1 MAMIPLFRPNY
12 GQLEIDAVRQV
23 MESGWT
29 GRGEKVSALEK
40 SLGNF
45 LNVAQKNLTTTTC
58 ATEGI
63 FAIFE
68 RIGLGPGDEVLLPSI
83 SFVGMAT
90 AARYFSADIVWCD
103 SDKHSLQMNI
113 EDVYSK
119 VTKKTR
125 AIVINHYGGY
135 QACGQ
140 DFIENLQSKG
150 IVVIED
156 AACAFGAVSG
166 AEPKNKLGTLAD
178 FGIWSFDSMKLI
190 SMGDGGLIYAKS
202 LEDID
207 WIVKRN
213 YFGLSKNANTGFGSV
228 KLNNEKWWEFDISF
242 PGKRAIL
249 NDIAASIGLV
259 QLDRIDYLLEKRRS
273 VINRYLRNFS
283 GVAGISGISTQN
295 SDSKSSP
302 YLFWIQTKFRD
313 ELAQHLINKEI
324 YTSFRYYPLHLIPYF
339 NEGKRAELP
348 GAEYAAKVTLNLPL
362 HSNLYDTDV
371 DLISQ
376 LIIDFVSNKEL

>member
-1 MAMIPLFRPNY
+1 MTMIPLFKPNY

-23 MESGWT
+23 LESGWT

-40 SLGNF
+40 SLANF

-90 AARYFSADIVWCD
+90 AVRSFSAEIVWCD
-103 SDKHSLQMNI
+103 SDKYSLQMNI

-135 QACGQ
+135 QSCDQ
-140 DFIENLQSKG
+140 EFIENLQSKG
-150 IVVIED
+150 IVIIED
-156 AACAFGAVSG
+156 AACAFGAVSES
-166 AEPKNKLGTLAD
+166 EPENKLGTLAD

-202 LEDID
+202 EEDIN

-213 YFGLSKNANTGFGSV
+213 YFGLSENAKTGFGSV
-228 KLNNEKWWEFDISF
+228 KIKKEKWWEFDVSF

-273 VINRYLRNFS
+273 IIDRYLQNFS
-283 GVAGISGISTQN
+283 GTTGISGILTQN
-295 SDSKSSP
+295 SDVKSSP

-313 ELAQHLINKEI
+313 ELAQHLIKKEI

-339 NEGKRAELP
+339 SDGKRVELP
-348 GAEYAAKVTLNLPL
+348 GAEYAAKATLNLPL
-362 HSNLYDTDV
+362 HPNLHDAEV

-376 LIIDFVSNKEL
+376 LVIDFVSNQEL